1 VSKLA
6 VKNIIEFEKRHSI
19 LIKSLNQ
26 TGIGVGIVDDDYNV
40 IYTSE
45 VFNDKFDINQGL
57 KCYEYFLQLDSPCE
71 NCPMKRALRN
81 KDIEKE
87 IKSTPDNRTY
97 EIISAPL
104 PNQDGT
110 FDKAVEIIIDITE
123 KREYEQR
130 LQFENKLK
138 ESEESLKE
146 SELMLQKS
154 QEIARIGSFEMDLS
168 TNEVVWS
175 NQLYKLFGLKKEG
188 KFIDYEK
195 VLALI
200 HPDDREKAIKVS
212 SEAVKERRPYTLE
225 HRIIHP
231 NGNILNFLIT
241 GDVIRNEKN
250 KVIKIGGIIQDIT
263 ERKKAEQK
271 LKKSETKLKG
281 IMNSITDQV
290 CVLDRNLDILYINR
304 MVEEIYGPS
313 ALGSKCY
320 QVYHGFD
327 KPCSDCQVKRTFKD
341 SESHNN
347 ECLRRIGEE
356 TRYCWCVSNVFE
368 RDEEE
373 HPISVVEVSRDITER
388 KKIEQKLKDSEEK
401 YRLLFENSPIGIGL
415 STFEGK
421 ILDQNDAMGKLTG
434 YTLEELNKIGIPSAY
449 ADPNER
455 LKIMD
460 LLKETGEVHDYEV
473 KLRRKDNSEIHT
485 SLSLDLIE
493 FEGKK
498 IIQSALRDVTEEKKE
513 ELELIKINKL
523 KSELLTRTS
532 HELKT
537 PLVSIKGYI

>member
-6 VKNIIEFEKRHSI
+6 IKNIIEFEDRYGI
-19 LIKSLNQ
+19 LIKNLNQ
-26 TGIGVGIVDDDYNV
+26 TGISVDIVDDDYNI
-40 IYTSE
+40 IYNNEILS
-45 VFNDKFDINQGL
+45 DKFGVIQGL
-57 KCYEYFLQLDSPCE
+57 KCYEYYLQLDSPCE
-71 NCPMKRALRN
+71 NCPMKKALTN

-87 IKSTPDNRTY
+87 IKSTPDNKIY

-110 FDKAVEIIIDITE
+110 LDKAVEFVIDITE
-123 KREYEQR
+123 KSEYEQK
-130 LQFENKLK
+130 LQ
-138 ESEESLKE
+138 ESEELLKKCN
-146 SELMLQKS
+146 LMIQKS
-154 QEIARIGSFEMDLS
+154 QEIAGVGSFEMDLS

-200 HPDDREKAIKVS
+200 HPDDRERAIKIS
-212 SEAVKERRPYTLE
+212 SDAAKERRPYTLE
-225 HRIIHP
+225 HRVIHP
-231 NGNILNFLIT
+231 NGKILNLLIT
-241 GDVIRNEKN
+241 GDVVRNEKN
-250 KVIKIGGIIQDIT
+250 EVIKIGGITQDIT
-263 ERKKAEQK
+263 ERKKIEQK
-271 LKKSETKLKG
+271 LIKLEAKLKG
-281 IMNSITDQV
+281 VMNSITDQV
-290 CVLDRNLDILYINR
+290 CVLDRNFDILYINS
-304 MVEEIYGPS
+304 MAEEIYGPS
-313 ALGSKCY
+313 ALRSKCY
-320 QVYHGFD
+320 QVYHGLVE
-327 KPCSDCQVKRTFKD
+327 PCSDCQVKRTFED

-356 TRYCWCVSNVFE
+356 TQWCWCVSNVFE
-368 RDEEE
+368 RDEEKR
-373 HPISVVEVSRDITER
+373 PISVVEVSRDITER
-388 KKIEQKLKDSEEK
+388 KKIEQELKDSEEK

-421 ILDQNDAMGKLTG
+421 ILDQNEAMGKLTG
-434 YTLEELNKIGIPSAY
+434 YTLEELNKIGILAVY

-473 KLRRKDNSEIHT
+473 ILRRKDSSEIYT

-498 IIQSALRDVTEEKKE
+498 IIQSALRDITEEKKV
-513 ELELIKINKL
+513 ELELLKLNKL

-537 PLVSIKGYI
+537 PITIIKGYAELFI